1 MWKTFI
7 FPQTALKK
15 IPLIQIET
23 FLFGAT
29 EVRLNYTDLVSESG
43 WAFWTGSS
51 PSFTECWKIKGCSQH
66 HSTSHVLSGACTG
79 PKHKGLKDVPGLIQP
94 VSRRISGNRWIE
106 GVEWWNSFHFRALA
120 REDSL
125 QKPLVTGRISL
136 HGVFT
141 ISRG

>member
-7 FPQTALKK
+7 FPQTVLKK

-43 WAFWTGSS
+43 WAFWTGLS
-51 PSFTECWKIKGCSQH
+51 PSFIECWKIKGCSRH

-79 PKHKGLKDVPGLIQP
+79 QKHKGLKDVPGLIQP
-94 VSRRISGNRWIE
+94 VSRRISGNRWIG

-136 HGVFT
+136 HGVFK